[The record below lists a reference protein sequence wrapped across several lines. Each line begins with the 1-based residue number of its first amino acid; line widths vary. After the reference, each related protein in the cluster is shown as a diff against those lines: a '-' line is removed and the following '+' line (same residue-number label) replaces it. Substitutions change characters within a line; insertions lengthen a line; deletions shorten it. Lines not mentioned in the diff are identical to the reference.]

1 MLNALETENSPFSEQ
16 QIVQL
21 RQSLGQISPAQ
32 SLWLSG
38 YLAGRLSD
46 RSQAELPAQPTL
58 AKQGALNVFYA
69 SQTGNGEGLAEA
81 FVVQAEQAGLAVKSR
96 PLNELK
102 PAVLKNLAHAVFI
115 ISTHGDGDPPDDAL
129 DLFEYLESARVLELN
144 SLRFRVL
151 ALGDRSYRQFCE
163 AGRKLEELLLAR
175 GAQAFARRVDCDV
188 DYRSPAELWTTEVI
202 EYGRKQLLVE
212 ENARV
217 PAPMTAAM
225 PQLSVVPS
233 TRVWNRTR
241 PYPATVERVQ
251 KITGLKSTKDVYHLE
266 LSLQDSGLRY
276 EPGDSLGVWAFN
288 DPELVADVLTA
299 LAIDPAMKV
308 EVDGKIHSIRDL
320 LTHHRELTRLSVDTV
335 DAYAGRIEDQIL
347 KKFLDSL
354 DQEQYRNFIEQR
366 QFIDLAREHPVR
378 MSAQTLAQLLRPL
391 TPRSYS
397 VASSQASVGE
407 EVHLTVATRFSN
419 AIGLQR
425 RGVASSCLNYRLQAG
440 DEIAVFVEPNHRFR
454 LPQDRSTPLILIGAG
469 TGIAPYRAFLQQLE
483 AEGSNPQTWLI
494 FGNPHLR
501 TDFLYQSEWLRWR
514 KMGLIAR
521 IDGAFS
527 RDRAEKR
534 YVQHVV
540 RDQAPE
546 IDKWLSKGAQIYLC
560 GSQAMGC
567 EVERALQHG
576 IALNRG
582 LEDVAAA
589 EVIAGLRRE
598 RRLLKDLY

>member
-1 MLNALETENSPFSEQ
+1 MLNALDIENSPFSEQ

-21 RQSLGQISPAQ
+21 RQSLGQISPEQ

-38 YLAGRLSD
+38 YLAGCLSG
-46 RSQAELPAQPTL
+46 RSRTQLPALPTSTQ
-58 AKQGALNVFYA
+58 QGVLNLFYA
-69 SQTGNGEGLAEA
+69 SQTGNGEGLAQA
-81 FVVQAEQAGLAVKSR
+81 FVEQADQAGLAVVSR
-96 PLNELK
+96 ALNELK
-102 PAVLKNLAHAVFI
+102 PAVLKNLDHAVFI
-115 ISTHGDGDPPDDAL
+115 ISTHGEGDPPDDAL

-151 ALGDRSYRQFCE
+151 ALGDRSYSQFCE

-175 GAQAFARRVDCDV
+175 GAQTFARRVDCDV
-188 DYRSPAELWTTEVI
+188 DYHSSAALWSAEVI
-202 EYGRKQLLVE
+202 EYGRAELLPE
-212 ENARV
+212 DNKGV
-217 PAPMTAAM
+217 PAATTVPM

-233 TRVWNRTR
+233 TTQWNRTR

-251 KITGLKSTKDVYHLE
+251 KITGLKSAKDVYHIE

-276 EPGDSLGVWAFN
+276 EAGDSLGVWAFN

-299 LAIDPAMKV
+299 LVIDPATEV
-308 EVDGKIHSIRDL
+308 EVDGKIRTIRDQL
-320 LTHHRELTRLSVDTV
+320 SHHCELTRLSVDTIK
-335 DAYAGRIEDQIL
+335 AYAGQTEDQAL
-347 KKFLDSL
+347 SKFLESL
-354 DQEQYRNFIEQR
+354 NQEQYRDFIEQR
-366 QFIDLAREHPVR
+366 QFIDLVREYPAR
-378 MSAQTLAQLLRPL
+378 MSAQTLVRLLRPL
-391 TPRSYS
+391 TPRLYS

-419 AIGLQR
+419 AIGQQR
-425 RGVASSCLNYRLQAG
+425 RGVASSCLNYRLQTG
-440 DEIAVFVEPNHRFR
+440 DEIAVFVEPNRRFR

-483 AEGSNPQTWLI
+483 AEGANPQTWLI

-514 KMGLIAR
+514 KKGLIDR

-527 RDRAEKR
+527 RDQLEKR

-540 RDQAPE
+540 REQVSE

-560 GSQAMGC
+560 GSLDMGH
-567 EVERALQHG
+567 EVERALQEG